1 MSATD
6 EELKYVKDNEMDHV
20 TYILI
25 AFRSVT
31 FFPLF
36 TIADRHAPHLSVL
49 HSSCKHLSSSWSTST
64 RTSAWI
70 TQKQGLI
77 SMEPLL
83 KC

>member
-31 FFPLF
+31 FFSPLHH
-36 TIADRHAPHLSVL
+36 R
-49 HSSCKHLSSSWSTST
+49 
-64 RTSAWI
+64 
-70 TQKQGLI
+70 
-77 SMEPLL
+77 
-83 KC
+83 